1 MISLD
6 SKHLHLIWRMVE
18 THRHILQDLSDEAIC
33 LWLQQKVNDSIYLHN
48 DDMDEIK
55 AYISSRSH
63 LIRDVAN
70 SQSL

>member
-1 MISLD
+1 MVSFD
-6 SKHLHLIWRMVE
+6 SEHLRLIWGMVE
-18 THRHILQDLSDEAIC
+18 AHSYVLQDLSDEAIC
-33 LWLQQKVNDSIYLHN
+33 LWLQKKVTDNICLNS

-63 LIRDVAN
+63 LIRDMTN